1 MTRTLMSRILG
12 FAATFAIAT
21 AVAGAAAA
29 LEDPVLNAA
38 IGANQIG
45 EQADGYLGAVD
56 GASPAQGARARMSQV
71 NLQRR
76 ETYTA
81 RAQQNNV
88 TVDEYA
94 RTFACTLLARNTP
107 AGASYRDQNNAWR
120 RNTSGVT
127 LPTYCPPA

>member
-1 MTRTLMSRILG
+1 MNRLLAVAA
-12 FAATFAIAT
+12 FAVAT
-21 AVAGAAAA
+21 AVAGTAAAID
-29 LEDPVLNAA
+29 DPVLNAA
-38 IGANQIG
+38 IGANLVG

-56 GASPAQGARARMSQV
+56 GASPAADARARMNQV

-81 RAQQNNV
+81 RAQQNGV

-94 RTFACTLLARNTP
+94 RTFACALLEKNTP
-107 AGASYRDQNNAWR
+107 AGASYRDQNDAWR

-127 LPTYCPPA
+127 LPSYCPE